1 MYQQIHNTNMKK
13 CQDHHPNRSTALK
26 RGITSET
33 WRLKTVSMPHGHES
47 PAGEDA
53 DLYLEPTG
61 LSIWAKCHVL
71 MPFLEI
77 SLRLSVK

>member
-1 MYQQIHNTNMKK
+1 MFYIFLGCRPLKVK
-13 CQDHHPNRSTALK
+13 RIKREKALK
-26 RGITSET
+26 HGV
-33 WRLKTVSMPHGHES
+33 LKTVSMEHGHES

-77 SLRLSVK
+77 SLTLSVK